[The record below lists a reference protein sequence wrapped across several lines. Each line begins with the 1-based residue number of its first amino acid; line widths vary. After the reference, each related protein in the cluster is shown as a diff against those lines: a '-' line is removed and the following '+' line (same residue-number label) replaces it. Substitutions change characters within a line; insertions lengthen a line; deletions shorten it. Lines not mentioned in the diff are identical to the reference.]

1 MKKILSNNIVENT
14 RRQPFNKASLEH
26 IQEAFQEV
34 FTSFLKQFTED
45 TANYFR
51 LHGLVD
57 SDGSATAWDISA
69 GAVYFNG
76 EVFQV
81 DAFVGTDP
89 SDVPVLTLSTTYRA
103 GDPVKFSDNND
114 FNVHEIRKMVITLGA
129 PGSGD
134 VNFTSLQ
141 QFGQSWVTGP
151 RIASNAVD
159 STKVNSTIFAGDVY
173 NHTDD
178 LDTFANGKIQFVTG
192 AAPNAPVAG
201 GGNQFMIVTFKADT
215 NGSVS
220 NLAIQVAGA
229 GAGDIYYRTKP
240 ALGSFTAWGA
250 AINT

>member
-1 MKKILSNNIVENT
+1 MKKILTDNIIENT

-26 IQEAFQEV
+26 IQEAFLEV

-57 SDGSATAWDISA
+57 SDGSSTAWDISA

-81 DAFVGTDP
+81 DGFVGTDP
-89 SDVPVLTLSTTYRA
+89 VDVPVLTIATTYRA

-134 VNFTSLQ
+134 VNFSSLQ
-141 QFGQSWVTGP
+141 QFGQSWVTSP
-151 RIASNAVD
+151 RISSNAVD
-159 STKVNSTIFAGDVY
+159 NTKVNSTVFAGDVY

-178 LDTFANGKIQFVTG
+178 LDTFVNGKIQFIIG
-192 AAPNAPVAG
+192 DAPNAPVAG
-201 GGNQFMIVTFKADT
+201 GANKFAIICFKADT

-220 NLAIQVAGA
+220 QLAIQVAGA
-229 GAGDIYYRTKP
+229 NAGDMYYRTKP
-240 ALGSFTAWGA
+240 ALGAFTAWGA